1 MTMSLVVKHFDDLLS
16 TPEDVEQLNR
26 AILDLAVRGKL
37 THREA
42 GDESAKE
49 LLKRV
54 SQEKE
59 KLGKDKSLP
68 PVKESEKP
76 FDLPAEWEWARLQ
89 SISEIITKGS
99 SPKWQGVEYVN
110 KGEGILFITSKNV
123 GQFSLI
129 TDEETYVE
137 DKFNEIEPRSILKK
151 NDILMNIVGA
161 SIGRSAIYNLDTVAN
176 INQAVCLIRLA
187 SHDLLDKEFFILFF
201 NSSTCIGYMFD
212 KQVEN
217 ARANLSMGNIANFAI
232 PVPPLA
238 EQQRIVA
245 RVEEL
250 FAQTRAL
257 AKELA
262 HSQIELDSLNKSALS
277 QLLASETPE
286 EFNQHWDFIAGHF
299 DLLFQTPEHVAPLRQ
314 SILELAVR
322 GKLTRREA
330 GDESAG
336 KLLKRINKEK
346 PLPPIE
352 ENERPFDLPEG
363 WEWVRLE
370 NIVSVLGDG
379 LHGTPEY
386 ADNGDYFFVNGNNLS
401 DGEIEIKK
409 NTKRVSQ
416 SEYDK
421 YKKELNSRTV
431 FVSINGTI
439 GNLAFYNNEKIILG
453 KSACY
458 FNLLD
463 EVDKF
468 YIGIL
473 IRSPYFLDYVRMVAS
488 RTTISNVSLKS
499 MRQLMIPLPP
509 LAEQERIVKRVEQ
522 LLSLCDALEARLQ
535 SAEEER
541 GRLVAAVMSTVGG

>member
-1 MTMSLVVKHFDDLLS
+1 MTMPLLVEHFDNLLA
-16 TPEDVEQLNR
+16 TPEDVELLNR
-26 AILDLAVRGKL
+26 AILQLAVSGKL
-37 THREA
+37 VKQNPE
-42 GDESAKE
+42 DEPASKLLITIQQKIESINGANHKYDSDNFIAPFSLPSNWVWSELGKICVVIMGQSPPSNTYNSIKSGLPFYQGKKDFGEMFPNPTQWCSEPSKIAEENDVLVSVRAPVGPTNLCQEDSCIGRGLAALRSVGGILPKYILYAMRAFEQQLAEKGSGTTFVAISAKD
-49 LLKRV
+49 LYTFPFP
-54 SQEKE
+54 
-59 KLGKDKSLP
+59 LP
-68 PVKESEKP
+68 P
-76 FDLPAEWEWARLQ
+76 F
-89 SISEIITKGS
+89 
-99 SPKWQGVEYVN
+99 
-110 KGEGILFITSKNV
+110 
-123 GQFSLI
+123 
-129 TDEETYVE
+129 
-137 DKFNEIEPRSILKK
+137 
-151 NDILMNIVGA
+151 
-161 SIGRSAIYNLDTVAN
+161 
-176 INQAVCLIRLA
+176 
-187 SHDLLDKEFFILFF
+187 
-201 NSSTCIGYMFD
+201 
-212 KQVEN
+212 
-217 ARANLSMGNIANFAI
+217 
-232 PVPPLA
+232 A

-250 FAQTRAL
+250 FVQTRAL
-257 AKELA
+257 AKELV
-262 HSQIELDSLNKSALS
+262 HSQIELDGLSQSALS
-277 QLLASETPE
+277 HLLASETPD
-286 EFNQHWDFIAGHF
+286 EFNQHWDFIAEHF

-322 GKLTRREA
+322 GKLTRRKT

-336 KLLKRINKEK
+336 ELLKRINKEK

-352 ENERPFDLPEG
+352 ENEKPFDLPEG

-386 ADNGDYFFVNGNNLS
+386 ADDGEYFFVNGNNLS

-473 IRSPYFLDYVRMVAS
+473 IRSPYFLDYARMVAS

-541 GRLVAAVMSTVGG
+541 GRLVAAVMSTVGTTEVKE